1 MMMASIGWR
10 DLLMVMLGVGAL
22 PIALYDAYLGL
33 LAYAVFSFIRPA
45 QSLTWASDVATAR
58 FTFFVGIVLI
68 FRSLMTPSPRFRLR
82 APSVVFLAFWAWMVV
97 CTVFSTHRAESM
109 EFLEKFSK
117 IGIVAL
123 LLTGLVHQR
132 WQLKWLVIVLAL
144 CPGFYAAKLGWYF
157 LSGQAQYTHHGGPEG
172 LDSNDIA
179 LFIAMGF
186 PLLIFGAAEIRRT
199 WLRWGMVVLAFM
211 CIPAVIV
218 GESRGGMLALA
229 ASILITVWRRVG
241 WLRTVAILAILA
253 PIAFMMVPAETM
265 ARYKTLGDDPS
276 ADISAQGRLWAW
288 QVSREMAKANPVVG
302 IGMSQKTYIAEYPQ
316 YQIEPLDWPHVAHS
330 VWFSA
335 LAGMG
340 YPGLVLFVLLILAT
354 LWTTRRVRHMARDAL
369 GDEGGWAV
377 SYATGV
383 ETAVIAFAIAGS
395 FLSQVGFEFIYAI
408 MMLSVPL
415 LALLQEEVARREA
428 GDVITPPV
436 LAPTGVGRLAHI

>member
-1 MMMASIGWR
+1 MMASVGWR

-33 LAYAVFSFIRPA
+33 LAYAVLSFIRPA
-45 QSLTWASDVATAR
+45 QSLIWDPAVSGIR
-58 FTFFVGIVLI
+58 FTFFVGLVLV
-68 FRSLMTPSPRFRLR
+68 FRSVMTPSPRFRLR
-82 APSVVFLAFWAWMVV
+82 APSVVFIAFWAWMVV
-97 CTVFSTHRAESM
+97 CTVFSTHRAEST

-132 WQLKWLVIVLAL
+132 WQLKWLVIALAL
-144 CPGFYAAKLGWYF
+144 CPGFYAAKLGWFF
-157 LSGQAQYTHHGGPEG
+157 LSGQAEYTHHGGPEG

-186 PLLIFGAAEIRRT
+186 PLLIFGAAEVRRK
-199 WLRWGMVVLAFM
+199 WLRRGMYVLAFM
-211 CIPAVIV
+211 CIPAGIV

-229 ASILITVWRRVG
+229 VSILITVWRRVG
-241 WLRTVAILAILA
+241 WWRTALILALRA
-253 PIAFMMVPAETM
+253 PVAFTMVPAETM

-276 ADISAQGRLWAW
+276 KDISARGRLWAW
-288 QVSREMAKANPVVG
+288 QVSMEMAEANPVVG
-302 IGMSQKTYIAEYPQ
+302 IGMSQETYLKEYPR
-316 YQIEPLDWPHVAHS
+316 YQIEPHDWPHVAHS

-340 YPGLVLFVLLILAT
+340 WPGLTLFVVMILAT
-354 LWTTRRVRHMARDAL
+354 LWTTRRIRHMARDTL
-369 GDEGGWAV
+369 GDEGAWAV
-377 SYATGV
+377 SYATGI
-383 ETAVIAFAIAGS
+383 ETAVIAFAIAGT

-415 LALLQEEVARREA
+415 LALLQEEVARRRTGELVA
-428 GDVITPPV
+428 PPV
-436 LAPTGVGRLAHI
+436 GAPTGVGQLAHT